1 MKHEAPFCRWR
12 FYMGKCSMAKD
23 DYNVVVFKIL
33 TYLYACLKRITLFD
47 EDVFKQI
54 IDKQKIADE
63 YLTDILHM
71 MTEEGMIIGLVFTK
85 AWGNTY
91 ILANE
96 YGDMKITSS
105 GIEYLN
111 VNGTM
116 SKIKDA
122 VKDNTGLIGEL
133 AKMVL

>member
-1 MKHEAPFCRWR
+1 
-12 FYMGKCSMAKD
+12 MAKD

-54 IDKQKIADE
+54 IDKRKIADE

-71 MTEEGMIIGLVFTK
+71 MTEEGMITGLVFTK

-105 GIEYLN
+105 GIKYLN
-111 VNGTM
+111 ENSTM

-122 VKDNTGLIGEL
+122 VKYNTGLIGEL

>member
-1 MKHEAPFCRWR
+1 
-12 FYMGKCSMAKD
+12 MAKD
-23 DYNVVVFKIL
+23 DYYVVAFKIL

-71 MTEEGMIIGLVFTK
+71 MTEEGMITGLVFTK

-96 YGDMKITSS
+96 YGNMKITSF
-105 GIEYLN
+105 GITYLN
-111 VNGTM
+111 ENSTM
-116 SKIKDA
+116 SKIKGA

-133 AKMVL
+133 VKMVL